1 MPGQS
6 RNRWVHAFASEPV
19 SRLHPGLA
27 LPAQARLHLVLE
39 LKIEAARWAQKH
51 RAP

>member
-19 SRLHPGLA
+19 SRLHQGLA
-27 LPAQARLHLVLE
+27 LPAQATLHFVLE
-39 LKIEAARWAQKH
+39 LMIEAAR
-51 RAP
+51 